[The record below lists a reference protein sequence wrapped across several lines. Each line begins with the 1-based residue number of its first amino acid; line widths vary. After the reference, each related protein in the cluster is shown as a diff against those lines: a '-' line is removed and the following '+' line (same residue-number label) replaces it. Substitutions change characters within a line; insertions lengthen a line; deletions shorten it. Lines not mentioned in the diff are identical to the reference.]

1 MDFDSLKKIFVR
13 CKQAVC
19 CCFMHFDFASK
30 IFAGCKT
37 GSIMFVHA
45 LEIQLYV
52 ANSKYDAASCT
63 LTSQVIYLQVANR
76 QYAYDASTCTWNS
89 FVGCINLV

>member
-1 MDFDSLKKIFVR
+1 
-13 CKQAVC
+13 
-19 CCFMHFDFASK
+19 MHFDFASK

-63 LTSQVIYLQVANR
+63 MTSPKKYLYIANTQYVAASCTLTSQEKYLQVPNR
-76 QYAYDASTCTWNS
+76 QYAYDAFTCTWNS
-89 FVGCINLV
+89 FVRCKKSV